1 MEVRYQREVNHNY
14 MILDAPGQGGGYEC
28 RMLAANAIKG
38 LLKFRVRQYEEKRE
52 FYYEITSKQPLKR
65 LLEQRKISGGELRS
79 LLLGISA
86 VTVKIEEYLL
96 KEEQL
101 LLDPDFIYIDP
112 DSFTIY
118 LCLLPGYSCN
128 FPEVLSGLLQYLLE
142 KINHQD
148 REGVVMAYNLYQ
160 ESLRENYG
168 MADLLRHLTGTG
180 DSVFGKRREGGVVKR
195 GGPGQ
200 PGWDG
205 DACLPEYSFEE
216 HGTEEYE
223 ARQQD
228 SEIYSQASHM
238 RGSCGAG
245 TYMKGAYLAGSGKEE
260 SGIEGLYT
268 KGLFSERSYVGESY
282 TENVFAK
289 KSYPEKS
296 YEEELYMET
305 PYTEAAYMKPSQTK
319 SPHMEDSYMPS
330 PRQRGFC
337 TGYPG
342 NEKCHTKKNKTG
354 RQERGKKD
362 QRNMQAGEKREQGRG
377 RIRIKDFLQ
386 ILVFVS
392 GAGLGVWYFTGTEG
406 IRRYGVWLAAGAMI
420 IFLMKF
426 LSVYVKEE
434 PEVGDS
440 KISNKSPAHRMTGKK
455 TEKAGDKIRYDEQDA
470 VAGNEF
476 RLCPE
481 SEEEYRQRMME
492 ERKREEQHSREE
504 GTALLSENAGQ
515 SACPVLVSM
524 GENENSIVIPY
535 LPFVIGKHAELADFC
550 LSRPTVSRL
559 HLRIDKRE
567 GVYIVTDLNSTNG
580 TAVEG
585 YKLQANETVS
595 IRDGDIIAIAEVKY
609 RFAEMQQG
617 QKSVTDNL
625 KKM

>member
-28 RMLAANAIKG
+28 RMLAANTIKG

-86 VTVKIEEYLL
+86 VTVKIEEFLL

-112 DSFTIY
+112 DSFAVY

-168 MADLLRHLTGTG
+168 MANLLRHLTGTG
-180 DSVFGKRREGGVVKR
+180 DAVFGNRGEGGAVKR
-195 GGPGQ
+195 GGPGYT
-200 PGWDG
+200 GRVG
-205 DACLPEYSFEE
+205 GLCLPENSFEE
-216 HGTEEYE
+216 HDTEEHR

-228 SEIYSQASHM
+228 REMCSQISHM
-238 RGSCGAG
+238 KG
-245 TYMKGAYLAGSGKEE
+245 TYLAGSGKEA
-260 SGIEGLYT
+260 SCMEGLYT
-268 KGLFSERSYVGESY
+268 KGLFSESSYAGEPYIDALY
-282 TENVFAK
+282 TKPAH
-289 KSYPEKS
+289 
-296 YEEELYMET
+296 T
-305 PYTEAAYMKPSQTK
+305 KPS
-319 SPHMEDSYMPS
+319 HMEDSCMPS
-330 PRQRGFC
+330 PHQREFC
-337 TGYPG
+337 PGRPG
-342 NEKCHTKKNKTG
+342 NEKCHMEKNETG
-354 RQERGKKD
+354 GQERGKKGPKNI
-362 QRNMQAGEKREQGRG
+362 QTGEKTEQGRG
-377 RIRIKDFLQ
+377 RIRIKDCLQ
-386 ILVFVS
+386 VLVFLA
-392 GAGLGVWYFTGTEG
+392 GAVFGVWYFTGTEG
-406 IRRYGVWLAAGAMI
+406 LERYGLWLAAGAVI
-420 IFLMKF
+420 IFIVKF
-426 LSVYVKEE
+426 LSAYVKEE
-434 PEVGDS
+434 PGVGDT
-440 KISNKSPAHRMTGKK
+440 KISNKSPTRRMTGNR
-455 TEKAGDKIRYDEQDA
+455 TEKAEDRIRYDEQDA
-470 VAGNEF
+470 IAGAEF
-476 RLCPE
+476 RLRPE
-481 SEEEYRQRMME
+481 SEEEYHQRMME

-515 SACPVLVSM
+515 SAGPVLVSM
-524 GENENSIVIPY
+524 GENENSIEIPY

-595 IRDGDIIAIAEVKY
+595 IRDGDIISIAEVKY

-617 QKSVTDNL
+617 
-625 KKM
+625 

>member
-14 MILDAPGQGGGYEC
+14 MILDALGPGGGYEC
-28 RMLAANAIKG
+28 RMLAANSIKG

-86 VTVKIEEYLL
+86 VTVRIEEFLL

-112 DSFTIY
+112 DSFTVY

-168 MADLLRHLTGTG
+168 MADLLRHLTGAG
-180 DSVFGKRREGGVVKR
+180 DGVFGNRRKGGAVKG

-200 PGWDG
+200 TGWKG
-205 DACLPEYSFEE
+205 APCLPENSFEE
-216 HGTEEYE
+216 RETEAYE

-228 SEIYSQASHM
+228 SEIDSQASHM
-238 RGSCGAG
+238 KGTYGAG

-260 SGIEGLYT
+260 SGMEGLYP
-268 KGLFSERSYVGESY
+268 KGLFSERSYAGEPY
-282 TENVFAK
+282 TESVYAK

-296 YEEELYMET
+296 YEEEQYM
-305 PYTEAAYMKPSQTK
+305 EAAYMKPPYMRPSQAK
-319 SPHMEDSYMPS
+319 SPHMEDSCMPS
-330 PRQRGFC
+330 PNQRGFC
-337 TGYPG
+337 TGYHG
-342 NEKCHTKKNKTG
+342 NEKCHTEKNKTG
-354 RQERGKKD
+354 RQEWGKKNPKKIQD
-362 QRNMQAGEKREQGRG
+362 GEKPEQGRG
-377 RIRIKDFLQ
+377 RIRIKDFLR
-386 ILVFVS
+386 ILAFIA
-392 GAGLGVWYFTGTEG
+392 GAELGVWYFTGTEG
-406 IRRYGVWLAAGAMI
+406 IGRYGGWLAAGAVI

-426 LSVYVKEE
+426 LSAHVKEE
-434 PEVGDS
+434 PGVGDS
-440 KISNKSPAHRMTGKK
+440 KISNKSPAHRTTGKR
-455 TEKAGDKIRYDEQDA
+455 TEKAGDKSRYDEQDA
-470 VAGNEF
+470 IAGTEF
-476 RLCPE
+476 LLRPE

-492 ERKREEQHSREE
+492 ERKREERHSREE

-515 SACPVLVSM
+515 SAGPVLVSM
-524 GENENSIVIPY
+524 GENENRIEIPY

-580 TAVEG
+580 TTVEG

-595 IRDGDIIAIAEVKY
+595 IRDGDIISIAEVKY

>member
-28 RMLAANAIKG
+28 RMLAANSIKG

-65 LLEQRKISGGELRS
+65 LLEQRKISGVELRS

-86 VTVKIEEYLL
+86 VTVKIEEFLL

-112 DSFTIY
+112 DSFTVY

-180 DSVFGKRREGGVVKR
+180 DGVFGNRRGGGAVKR
-195 GGPGQ
+195 SGPGKTE
-200 PGWDG
+200 WDG
-205 DACLPEYSFEE
+205 ESCLPDNSFKEYD
-216 HGTEEYE
+216 TEEYG

-228 SEIYSQASHM
+228 SEIYSQAES
-238 RGSCGAG
+238 S
-245 TYMKGAYLAGSGKEE
+245 YSGEPYAE
-260 SGIEGLYT
+260 TVYAE
-268 KGLFSERSYVGESY
+268 
-282 TENVFAK
+282 
-289 KSYPEKS
+289 KSYPEKA
-296 YEEELYMET
+296 YAEETYVEET
-305 PYTEAAYMKPSQTK
+305 YV
-319 SPHMEDSYMPS
+319 EDSYMSS
-330 PRQRGFC
+330 PHQRGFG

-342 NEKCHTKKNKTG
+342 NEKCHTEKNKTG
-354 RQERGKKD
+354 GQERGKKKT
-362 QRNMQAGEKREQGRG
+362 NKVQAGEKPEQGRE

-386 ILVFVS
+386 VLVFLA
-392 GAGLGVWYFTGTEG
+392 GAELGVWYFTGTEG
-406 IRRYGVWLAAGAMI
+406 IGRYGLWLAAGAVI
-420 IFLMKF
+420 IFFVKL
-426 LSVYVKEE
+426 LSAYVKEE
-434 PEVGDS
+434 PGSEDT
-440 KISNKSPAHRMTGKK
+440 KITNKNPAHRMTGKR
-455 TEKAGDKIRYDEQDA
+455 TEKSGDKIRYDEQDA
-470 VAGNEF
+470 MAGTEF
-476 RLCPE
+476 RLRPE
-481 SEEEYRQRMME
+481 SEEEYRQRMMA

-515 SACPVLVSM
+515 SAGPVLVSM
-524 GENENSIVIPY
+524 GENEDSIEIPY
-535 LPFVIGKHAELADFC
+535 LPFVIGKHAELADYC

-580 TAVEG
+580 TTVEG

>member
-14 MILDAPGQGGGYEC
+14 MILDAHGPGGGYEC
-28 RMLAANAIKG
+28 RMLAANSIKG

-65 LLEQRKISGGELRS
+65 LLEQRKISGEELRS

-86 VTVKIEEYLL
+86 VTVKIEEFLL

-112 DSFTIY
+112 DSFTVY

-180 DSVFGKRREGGVVKR
+180 DNVFRNLRDGGAVNR
-195 GGPGQ
+195 GGFEPA
-200 PGWDG
+200 GWG
-205 DACLPEYSFEE
+205 GESGMTENSVGE
-216 HGTEEYE
+216 HEKEEYE
-223 ARQQD
+223 AWHQD
-228 SEIYSQASHM
+228 GKIRSQASHM
-238 RGSCGAG
+238 NGTYRAG
-245 TYMKGAYLAGSGKEE
+245 TYMRGAYLDSSGKEE
-260 SGIEGLYT
+260 SYMEGLYSEGLNS
-268 KGLFSERSYVGESY
+268 KGLFSERPY
-282 TENVFAK
+282 A
-289 KSYPEKS
+289 EKS
-296 YEEELYMET
+296 YQENSYAVKSYAEEPVMET
-305 PYTEAAYMKPSQTK
+305 PYMKEPFMKELT
-319 SPHMEDSYMPS
+319 
-330 PRQRGFC
+330 RG
-337 TGYPG
+337 
-342 NEKCHTKKNKTG
+342 E
-354 RQERGKKD
+354 ERGKKK
-362 QRNMQAGEKREQGRG
+362 QKNVYAGEKQEQSRS
-377 RIRIKDFLQ
+377 RIRIKDCLQ
-386 ILVFVS
+386 VLVFLS
-392 GAGLGVWYFTGTEG
+392 GAEFGVWYFTGTEG
-406 IRRYGVWLAAGAMI
+406 IGRYGLWLAAGAVI
-420 IFLMKF
+420 IFLVKL
-426 LSVYVKEE
+426 LSAHVKKE
-434 PEVGDS
+434 PGAAVT
-440 KISNKSPAHRMTGKK
+440 KILNKSSERRMTGKR
-455 TEKAGDKIRYDEQDA
+455 TEKAGDKLRYDEQNA
-470 VAGNEF
+470 MAGAEF
-476 RLCPE
+476 RLRPE

-492 ERKREEQHSREE
+492 ESKREEQHSREE

-515 SACPVLVSM
+515 SAGPVLVSM
-524 GENENSIVIPY
+524 GENENSIEIPY

-567 GVYIVTDLNSTNG
+567 GVYIITDLNSTNG
-580 TAVEG
+580 TAVGG

-595 IRDGDIIAIAEVKY
+595 IRDGDIISIAEVKY
-609 RFAEMQQG
+609 RFSEMQQG

>member
-65 LLEQRKISGGELRS
+65 LLEQRKISGEELRS

-112 DSFTIY
+112 DSFTVY

-168 MADLLRHLTGTG
+168 MADLLRHLAGTG
-180 DSVFGKRREGGVVKR
+180 DSVFGKRREGGGVKR

-200 PGWDG
+200 TGWDG
-205 DACLPEYSFEE
+205 ESCLPKYSSE
-216 HGTEEYE
+216 GYDTEEYE

-228 SEIYSQASHM
+228 SEMHSQTSHM
-238 RGSCGAG
+238 KETYRTGADI
-245 TYMKGAYLAGSGKEE
+245 KGAYLAGSGKEE
-260 SGIEGLYT
+260 SCMEGLYA
-268 KGLFSERSYVGESY
+268 KGLFSDRSYAGEPY
-282 TENVFAK
+282 TENVYAK
-289 KSYPEKS
+289 KSYKEKS
-296 YEEELYMET
+296 YMEEPYVET
-305 PYTEAAYMKPSQTK
+305 PYMEDSYMKPSHSK
-319 SPHMEDSYMPS
+319 SPQMEDSYMPS
-330 PRQRGFC
+330 PHQRRLC
-337 TGYPG
+337 PGYPG
-342 NEKCHTKKNKTG
+342 NETCHAEKNKAGGQT
-354 RQERGKKD
+354 RGKKN
-362 QRNMQAGEKREQGRG
+362 QKNMQAGEKPVQSRG
-377 RIRIKDFLQ
+377 RVRIKDCLQVLIFLA
-386 ILVFVS
+386 
-392 GAGLGVWYFTGTEG
+392 GAELGVWYFTGIEG
-406 IRRYGVWLAAGAMI
+406 IGRYGVWLAAGAVI
-420 IFLMKF
+420 IFLVKL
-426 LSVYVKEE
+426 LSAYFKEE
-434 PEVGDS
+434 QGTGDT
-440 KISNKSPAHRMTGKK
+440 KISNKSADRRMNGKN
-455 TEKAGDKIRYDEQDA
+455 TEKAGDKIRYAEQDKA
-470 VAGNEF
+470 AGSEF
-476 RLCPE
+476 LLRPE

-515 SACPVLVSM
+515 SAGPVLVSM
-524 GENENSIVIPY
+524 GDNEKSIEIPY
-535 LPFVIGKHAELADFC
+535 LPFVIGKHSELADFC

-595 IRDGDIIAIAEVKY
+595 IRDGDIIAIAEIKY